1 MKKLHILY
9 PVTALL
15 GLLFAFSQCDKT
27 PPEAALLAPYAETSL
42 EVNAGNWK
50 TYLTIDSN
58 KTAVPTPD
66 AAGSAAYLTE
76 LNNLRSK
83 MAAATAEEKELATW
97 WGSNGVL
104 RWHEIARELAALYNV
119 PPNYITD
126 PATGALVYPPPAFDP
141 ANPDAYPRA
150 PFANPP
156 IASRMF
162 ALLAVAQYDA
172 LVACWHRKFQHNRL
186 APYKNATDIQ
196 PLIPTNDLPSYPSED
211 AVVAA
216 ASREILKFIFP
227 REVANVTGKAEE
239 HKNSRL
245 WAGANVQS
253 DLSAGDSLGR
263 IIALNV
269 INEWAKKDRM
279 GMANNQAGFQAQR
292 DSATA
297 RGFTTQWHSLDIPVR
312 APMLPAFGNVKC
324 WNFDDAT
331 KAAIRP
337 VAPPKPGSAEFEA
350 ALEELRGF
358 SKNRTREQQRI
369 TTFWSDGA
377 GTYTPPGHW
386 NRRAANLIYDNQFNE
401 IRTARA
407 MALVTTAMVDAG
419 IVCWEAKFYYLLPRP
434 TEADPSITTGTGIP
448 NFPAYASGHSTFS
461 SAAAEVLSYLF
472 PSNQSELRAWA
483 QEAADSRVYGCIHY
497 RFDSENGLVHGKKV
511 GEFAVTRG
519 RNDGSE

>member
-1 MKKLHILY
+1 MKKVNIIY
-9 PVTALL
+9 PVATLL

-27 PPEAALLAPYAETSL
+27 PPEAAFLEPYAETSL
-42 EVNAGNWK
+42 EANAGNWK

-76 LNNLRSK
+76 LDNLRSK
-83 MAAATAEEKELATW
+83 MAAATAEEKELAIW

-104 RWHEIARELAALYNV
+104 RWNEIARELAALYNV
-119 PPNYITD
+119 PPNYNADGT
-126 PATGALVYPPPAFDP
+126 TYPTPDP
-141 ANPDAYPRA
+141 ANPTTYPRF

-186 APYKNATDIQ
+186 APYKNTSDIQ

-227 REVANVTGKAEE
+227 GEVANVTGKAEE

-263 IIALNV
+263 IIAQNV

-292 DSATA
+292 DAAAALGYTN
-297 RGFTTQWHSLDIPVR
+297 QWHSLDIPVR
-312 APMLPAFGNVKC
+312 PPMLPAFGNVKA

-337 VAPPKPGSAEFEA
+337 PAPPQPGSAEFEA
-350 ALEELRGF
+350 SLEELRGF
-358 SKNRTREQQRI
+358 SKNRSREQQRI

-407 MALVTTAMVDAG
+407 MALVNTALVDAG
-419 IVCWEAKFYYLLPRP
+419 IVCWEAKYYYLLPRP
-434 TEADPSITTGTGIP
+434 READPNLTMGTGIP
-448 NFPAYASGHSTFS
+448 NFPAYTSGHATFS
-461 SAAAEVLSYLF
+461 GAASEVLSYLF
-472 PSNQSELRAWA
+472 PSNQNELRAWA

-497 RFDSENGLVHGKKV
+497 RFDSEFGLAHGKKV

>member
-1 MKKLHILY
+1 MKKIN
-9 PVTALL
+9 ALQYL
-15 GLLFAFSQCDKT
+15 AITGLLFVFSQCDKT
-27 PPEAALLAPYAETSL
+27 PPEAALLVPYPETSL
-42 EVNAGNWK
+42 DVNAGNWK
-50 TYLTIDSN
+50 TYLNLDSN
-58 KTAVPTPD
+58 KTTVPVPSTPGSPAYQAELD
-66 AAGSAAYLTE
+66 A
-76 LNNLRSK
+76 LRST
-83 MAAATAEEKELATW
+83 MAAATPEEKELAAW
-97 WGSNGVL
+97 WGGNGVL
-104 RWHEIARELAALYNV
+104 RWHEIARELAANYNV
-119 PPNYITD
+119 PPNYNEDGT
-126 PATGALVYPPPAFDP
+126 YPSPDP
-141 ANPDAYPRA
+141 ANPTLYPRV

-186 APYKNATDIQ
+186 APYHHASDIS
-196 PLIPTNDLPSYPSED
+196 PIIPANDLPSYPSED

-227 REVANVTGKAEE
+227 GEVANVTGKAEE
-239 HKNSRL
+239 HKKSRL

-279 GMANNQAGFQAQR
+279 GMANNQAGFAAQR
-292 DSATA
+292 DSAAA
-297 RGFTTQWHSLDIPVR
+297 RGFTNQWHSLDLPVR
-312 APMLPAFGNVKC
+312 PPMLPSFGNVKT

-337 VAPPKPGSAEFEA
+337 PAPPQPGSAEFEA

-369 TTFWSDGA
+369 NTFWSDGV

-386 NRRAANLIYDNQFNE
+386 NRRAANLMLENQFNE
-401 IRTARA
+401 IRSARA
-407 MALVTTAMVDAG
+407 MALVNTALADAG
-419 IVCWEAKFYYLLPRP
+419 IVCWEAKFFYLLPRP
-434 TEADPSITTGTGIP
+434 TEVDPSVTTGTGIP

-461 SAAAEVLSYLF
+461 SAAAEVLAYLF
-472 PSNQSELRAWA
+472 PSNEPELRAWA
-483 QEAADSRVYGCIHY
+483 QEAADSRVYGGIHY
-497 RFDSENGLVHGKKV
+497 RFDSEMGLQHGKKV
-511 GEFAVTRG
+511 GEFAIARG
-519 RNDGSE
+519 RTDGSE